1 MGKKIILPILL
12 TLTLVLTPFIG
23 GIVSA
28 EETNT
33 TNTTQDTTI
42 NTDTSSDSTSPTL
55 ENEQNESDDA
65 DLEENEDVE
74 KDDEAIEEDVD
85 EDENGDNEKNGD
97 NENGKDKQMK
107 KLQKDIKKLEHE
119 MEKALEKVN
128 EKAKEQMQRKV
139 EELKQNMEEKWLP
152 LLEELANQ
160 ENTEQSIQAT
170 YEYVQSLLNQNELTE
185 KEQEDAQELME
196 SLEEELKGELEGLE
210 EVGNLED
217 IELPTS
223 KIEAYKQL
231 MEMYKLMDKDQDA
244 LEAQEQILGFTKG
257 SKDEVKK
264 LIELYKE
271 TNKKELKAFVN
282 GKQPQFDVPP
292 QLVNGNTLVPFR
304 AIAEALGAEVSYD
317 PETRT
322 ITVKQGDVSV
332 SFVLNQKQAKVNGQ
346 IIQLQVP
353 ATTVNGN
360 TVVPLRFIS
369 ESLGADVEY
378 DSDTQ
383 LIFVDNQD
391 QVTTEPS
398 TETTTETQ
406 PVQ

>member
-1 MGKKIILPILL
+1 MMEKKIILPILL

-42 NTDTSSDSTSPTL
+42 NTDTSSDSTSSTL
-55 ENEQNESDDA
+55 NDGQDVSDDA
-65 DLEENEDVE
+65 DLEENEDE
-74 KDDEAIEEDVD
+74 EEDDEAIEEDVD
-85 EDENGDNEKNGD
+85 EDENGD

-119 MEKALEKVN
+119 MEKALKKVN

-152 LLEELANQ
+152 LLEELSNQ

-185 KEQEDAQELME
+185 EEQKDAQELME
-196 SLEEELKGELEGLE
+196 NLEEELKGELEGLE
-210 EVGNLED
+210 EVEGLED

-257 SKDEVKK
+257 SKDEAKK

>member
-1 MGKKIILPILL
+1 MEKKIILPILL

-42 NTDTSSDSTSPTL
+42 NTDTSSDSTSSTL
-55 ENEQNESDDA
+55 NDGQDVSDDA
-65 DLEENEDVE
+65 DLEENEDE
-74 KDDEAIEEDVD
+74 EEDDEAIEEDVD
-85 EDENGDNEKNGD
+85 EDENGD

-119 MEKALEKVN
+119 MEKALKKVN

-152 LLEELANQ
+152 LLEELSNQ

-185 KEQEDAQELME
+185 EEQKDAQELME
-196 SLEEELKGELEGLE
+196 NLEEELKGELEGLE
-210 EVGNLED
+210 EVEGLED

-257 SKDEVKK
+257 SKDEAKK